1 MTDQPSAGG
10 RTEGGR
16 RVVRVP
22 LHEVAHGRT
31 GDKGNRV
38 NISLIPYHDAAF
50 PYLREQVTEA
60 TVKDHFAAKG
70 ASKVTRYELPTF
82 PAFNF
87 VIDDVL
93 EGGVNGALNLDT
105 HGKSF
110 AFHLLAM
117 EVDMPEDLV
126 VHPEKGAR

>member
-1 MTDQPSAGG
+1 MADTTD
-10 RTEGGR
+10 TKNR

-38 NISLIPYHDAAF
+38 NISLIPYHDDAF
-50 PYLREQVTEA
+50 AFLREQVTETA
-60 TVKDHFAAKG
+60 VKQHFAHKG
-70 ASKVTRYELPTF
+70 ASAVTRYELPTF

-117 EVDMPEDLV
+117 EVDMPEDLLL
-126 VHPEKGAR
+126 HPEKGAR

>member
-1 MTDQPSAGG
+1 MADTTDAKN
-10 RTEGGR
+10 R
-16 RVVRVP
+16 RILRVP

-31 GDKGNRV
+31 GDKGNRI

-50 PYLREQVTEA
+50 PYLREQVTETA
-60 TVKDHFAAKG
+60 VKEHFAHKG
-70 ASKVTRYELPTF
+70 ASAVTRYELPTF

-126 VHPEKGAR
+126 LHPEKGAR

>member
-1 MTDQPSAGG
+1 MTDQPSASGP
-10 RTEGGR
+10 TEGGR
-16 RVVRVP
+16 RVVKVP

-60 TVKDHFAAKG
+60 AVKEHFAAKG
-70 ASKVTRYELPTF
+70 ASQVTRYELPTF

-126 VHPEKGAR
+126 LHPEKGAR

>member
-1 MTDQPSAGG
+1 MATVHS
-10 RTEGGR
+10 R
-16 RVVRVP
+16 RVLRVP

-38 NISLIPYHDAAF
+38 NISLIPYHADAF
-50 PYLREQVTEA
+50 PYLREQVTETA
-60 TVKDHFAAKG
+60 VQRHFAAKG
-70 ASKVTRYELPTF
+70 AGAVTRYELPTF

-93 EGGVNGALNLDT
+93 EGGVNGALNLDG

-117 EVDMPEDLV
+117 EVEIPEDLV
-126 VHPEKGAR
+126 LHPEKGQR

>member
-1 MTDQPSAGG
+1 MAGQESA
-10 RTEGGR
+10 TGR
-16 RVVRVP
+16 RVIRVP

-38 NISLIPYHDAAF
+38 NISLIPYHDDAF

-60 TVKDHFAAKG
+60 AVEEHFAAKG
-70 ASKVTRYELPTF
+70 ARAVTRYELPTF

-126 VHPEKGAR
+126 LHPEKGVR

>member
-1 MTDQPSAGG
+1 MAGQESA
-10 RTEGGR
+10 TGR
-16 RVVRVP
+16 RVIRVP

-38 NISLIPYHDAAF
+38 NISLIPYHDDAF

-60 TVKDHFAAKG
+60 AVKEHFAAKG
-70 ASKVTRYELPTF
+70 ARAVTRYELPTF

-126 VHPEKGAR
+126 LHPEKGVR

>member
-1 MTDQPSAGG
+1 MTADT
-10 RTEGGR
+10 RR
-16 RVVRVP
+16 RVIRVP

-38 NISLIPYHDAAF
+38 NISLIPYRADAWSF
-50 PYLREQVTEA
+50 LREQVTESA
-60 TVKDHFAAKG
+60 VLNRFAAKG
-70 ASKVTRYELPTF
+70 ATRVTRYELPAL

-93 EGGVNGALNLDT
+93 EGGVNASLNLDG

-117 EVDMPEDLV
+117 EVEVPEDLV
-126 VHPEKGAR
+126 LHPERGQR

>member
-1 MTDQPSAGG
+1 MAADPH
-10 RTEGGR
+10 R
-16 RVVRVP
+16 RVLRVA

-38 NISLIPYHDAAF
+38 NISLIPYHDDAF
-50 PYLREQVTEA
+50 LYLREQVTETA
-60 TVKDHFAAKG
+60 VREHFAAKG

-93 EGGVNGALNLDT
+93 EGGVNGALNLDG

-117 EVDMPEDLV
+117 EVDMPEDLIL
-126 VHPEKGAR
+126 HPEKGRR

>member
-1 MTDQPSAGG
+1 MSETP
-10 RTEGGR
+10 RR
-16 RVVRVP
+16 RVIRVP

-38 NISLIPYHDAAF
+38 NISLIPYNPDAF
-50 PYLREQVTEA
+50 PFLREQVSEA
-60 TVKDHFAAKG
+60 VVLEHFAAKG
-70 ASKVTRYELPTF
+70 ATRVTRHELPNL

-93 EGGVNGALNLDT
+93 EGGVNASMNLDG

-110 AFHLLAM
+110 AFHLLGL
-117 EVDMPEDLV
+117 EVEVPEDLV
-126 VHPEKGAR
+126 LHPERGQR